1 MPQELKFKQCSSR
14 AKSPIKPTSASAGC
28 DLFSTQKKSN

>member
-14 AKSPIKPTSASAGC
+14 AKSPIKATSASAGY